1 MSALLLGAL
10 SLFKVDFSPT
20 HLKKQKWASGPKKV
34 GICGK
39 YGTRYGS
46 SLRKVVKKI
55 EISQHA
61 KYNCVFCGKDSIK
74 RTVTGIW
81 QCRSCYKTIAGGAYL
96 LNTASAATDLTEIE
110 RNGLPLTRENDHW
123 PIWWKLR
130 GLIEEPTLI
139 IKCL

>member
-1 MSALLLGAL
+1 MFDGVRFRLHKLNVLQATVFG
-10 SLFKVDFSPT
+10 T
-20 HLKKQKWASGPKKV
+20 TSGKRTKKV

-61 KYNCVFCGKDSIK
+61 KYLCVFCGKDSIK

-81 QCRSCYKTIAGGAYL
+81 KCRSCYKTIAGGAYL
-96 LNTASAATDLTEIE
+96 LNTASAATVRSTLA
-110 RNGLPLTRENDHW
+110 R
-123 PIWWKLR
+123 LR
-130 GLIEEPTLI
+130 KIRDDATA
-139 IKCL
+139 

>member
-1 MSALLLGAL
+1 
-10 SLFKVDFSPT
+10 
-20 HLKKQKWASGPKKV
+20 LKAKMGKRTKKV

-55 EISQHA
+55 EISQHS

-81 QCRSCYKTIAGGAYL
+81 ECRSCHKTIAGGAYL
-96 LNTASAATDLTEIE
+96 LNTASAATVRSTLA
-110 RNGLPLTRENDHW
+110 R
-123 PIWWKLR
+123 LR
-130 GLIEEPTLI
+130 KIRDDASA
-139 IKCL
+139 

>member
-1 MSALLLGAL
+1 MAHSRPG
-10 SLFKVDFSPT
+10 KRT
-20 HLKKQKWASGPKKV
+20 KKV

-81 QCRSCYKTIAGGAYL
+81 KCRSCYKTIAGGAYL
-96 LNTASAATDLTEIE
+96 LNTASAATVRSTLA
-110 RNGLPLTRENDHW
+110 R
-123 PIWWKLR
+123 LR
-130 GLIEEPTLI
+130 KIRDDATV
-139 IKCL
+139 

>member
-1 MSALLLGAL
+1 M
-10 SLFKVDFSPT
+10 
-20 HLKKQKWASGPKKV
+20 ASYVQAHTRVHCPADTTGKRTKKV

-61 KYNCVFCGKDSIK
+61 KYNCAFCGKDSVK

-81 QCRSCYKTIAGGAYL
+81 KCKSCYKVVAGGAYL
-96 LNTASAATDLTEIE
+96 LNTPSAATVRSTLARLRKTHD
-110 RNGLPLTRENDHW
+110 ENAAF
-123 PIWWKLR
+123 
-130 GLIEEPTLI
+130 
-139 IKCL
+139 